1 VSGLLGQTD
10 APSFFGAG
18 ARLTGFLFDENLPRR
33 LTFTPSL
40 PVTLSVTLG
49 KSISDR
55 MLWNHCRAKSLV
67 VVTKDADFSDRIMQE
82 TPPPWIVHLRFGNLR
97 GKDYHALLAKVWPSI
112 EALLPAH
119 KLICVYRD
127 RIESF
132 RDS

>member
-1 VSGLLGQTD
+1 MK
-10 APSFFGAG
+10 
-18 ARLTGFLFDENLPRR
+18 GFLFDENLPRK

-40 PVTLSVTLG
+40 PMIPSNSLG
-49 KSISDR
+49 ISPSDST
-55 MLWNHCRAKSLV
+55 LWNHGCEHSLV
-67 VVTKDADFSDRIMQE
+67 IVTKDADFSDRIMLA

-97 GKDYHALLAKVWPSI
+97 RKDYHGLLAKMWPQI

-132 RDS
+132 RD